1 MRASINDQFAIGA
14 IRPLNAIGYLR
25 AHGWERFGDA
35 SGLPFTVWHNASH
48 PKAEIL
54 IPSDRSAADYTL
66 LLREAL
72 LELEAVENRSQLE
85 ILRDLYNSGFDVVRL
100 AAQSTR
106 TADGTVDI
114 DEGVLLFERARDT
127 LYAAAC
133 STVKPQAVFHSR
145 RPQAANEYMRK
156 ARLGQTEQGSYVLT
170 LLSPVAPQLTP
181 HSDTDL
187 FPEEPFE
194 RRVVQTLARSVR
206 LAVGAAESS
215 VTGPAPDFSP
225 FQNAVAGGVSA
236 NLCEGIAGLFSA
248 ADPATVE
255 LSISWA
261 LNRPTPNEAHSRVLI
276 SSDVIPTLQEAARLF
291 RAFDRLE
298 NYEIKGPVIKLQRD
312 QTAPFGM
319 VTVLAPV
326 EGRTRKVTLVLPDRD
341 YQTAVVAHHQ
351 HRYVRVVG
359 TVARE
364 AKTYRLE
371 NPVNFDLAPDDED
384 EVEVD

>member
-1 MRASINDQFAIGA
+1 MKASIKDELAISA

-25 AHGWERFGDA
+25 AHGWERFGG
-35 SGLPFTVWHNASH
+35 SSERQFSVWHNASH
-48 PKAEIL
+48 PNAEIL
-54 IPSDRSAADYTL
+54 IPVDRSVSDYVL

-72 LELEAVENRSQLE
+72 QELETVEKRSQLE

-100 AAQSTR
+100 AAQSSR

-133 STVKPQAVFHSR
+133 ATVKPQAVFHSR
-145 RPQAANEYMRK
+145 RPQLATEYMRK

-170 LLSPVAPQLTP
+170 LLSPVAPQLTF

-194 RRVVQTLARSVR
+194 RRVIQTLARSVR

-215 VTGPAPDFSP
+215 ATATTPDFRP
-225 FQNAVAGGVSA
+225 FQDAVIGGVSA
-236 NLCEGIAGLFSA
+236 NLCEGIAGLFTA
-248 ADPATVE
+248 TDPASVE
-255 LSISWA
+255 LSIAWA
-261 LNRPTPNEAHSRVLI
+261 LSRPTPNEVPSRVRI

-291 RAFDRLE
+291 RAYDKLE

-319 VTVLAPV
+319 VTVLAQV
-326 EGRTRKVTLVLPDRD
+326 EGRTRKVTMALSDPD
-341 YQTAVVAHHQ
+341 YQKAVMAHHE
-351 HRYVRVVG
+351 HRYVHVVG

-364 AKTYRLE
+364 ARTYRLE
-371 NPVNFDLAPDDED
+371 NPVNFNFAPDDED
-384 EVEVD
+384 EAD

>member
-1 MRASINDQFAIGA
+1 M
-14 IRPLNAIGYLR
+14 
-25 AHGWERFGDA
+25 
-35 SGLPFTVWHNASH
+35 
-48 PKAEIL
+48 
-54 IPSDRSAADYTL
+54 
-66 LLREAL
+66 
-72 LELEAVENRSQLE
+72 
-85 ILRDLYNSGFDVVRL
+85 
-100 AAQSTR
+100 
-106 TADGTVDI
+106 
-114 DEGVLLFERARDT
+114 
-127 LYAAAC
+127 
-133 STVKPQAVFHSR
+133 
-145 RPQAANEYMRK
+145 
-156 ARLGQTEQGSYVLT
+156 LT

-248 ADPATVE
+248 ADPASVE

-291 RAFDRLE
+291 RVYDRLE

-319 VTVLAPV
+319 VTVLATV
-326 EGRTRKVTLVLPDRD
+326 EGRTRKVTLVLPDRE
-341 YQTAVVAHHQ
+341 YQIAVVAHHQ

-364 AKTYRLE
+364 ARTYRLE

>member
-1 MRASINDQFAIGA
+1 
-14 IRPLNAIGYLR
+14 
-25 AHGWERFGDA
+25 
-35 SGLPFTVWHNASH
+35 
-48 PKAEIL
+48 
-54 IPSDRSAADYTL
+54 L

-384 EVEVD
+384 EVD